1 MWSENDIE
9 QARGLLMQFNGAD
22 EVCAVLDCKR
32 DDLDKLCINAFGLDF
47 EQSREKFAAIGR
59 AMLRKELMT
68 QAMSGNPK
76 ALDMLAREHL
86 GMGPVEQRSK
96 QNDEIPKQEAKVTA
110 LEVIRKR
117 KTG

>member
-1 MWSENDIE
+1 MWSQHDAE
-9 QARGLLMQFNGAD
+9 QVRGLLMQFNGAE
-22 EVCAVLDCKR
+22 EVCAVLDCKAS
-32 DDLDKLCINAFGLDF
+32 DLDSLCLDAFGFDF
-47 EQSREKFAAIGR
+47 NKAREKFSAMGR

-96 QNDEIPKQEAKVTA
+96 QNDDKPKQEAKVTA